1 MPAIPHSATSYVLS
15 CHYLCESKAR
25 FSIYK
30 QRPAGPFCPFGRGG
44 PYPVENKKVAPKEEV
59 SAVRMQRLAE
69 EMRFR
74 IRESMAQRGGSEAFL
89 HWLRSDTSKQA

>member
-1 MPAIPHSATSYVLS
+1 M
-15 CHYLCESKAR
+15 
-25 FSIYK
+25 
-30 QRPAGPFCPFGRGG
+30 
-44 PYPVENKKVAPKEEV
+44 ENKKVAPKEEV